1 MERCSQIYWQWQSFS
16 WWASVKHL
24 RILSPH
30 NTVSQKHSPNQKL
43 QVTPIMGPKI
53 LFRKFMNPR
62 TYHAT
67 CTPYFQKKG
76 RMLLADGSQAAS
88 RDMSSTKMCSIDYML
103 NVPLLQGNSQPHWCA
118 PLLLTNGLKLQDGI
132 CLSGE
137 PSDVNVCFVVTTAS
151 SSRRALSPL
160 SLPAPALQNS
170 E

>member
-24 RILSPH
+24 RILSPQH
-30 NTVSQKHSPNQKL
+30 CFSKTFAKPKIASNSYHGTKKFISK
-43 QVTPIMGPKI
+43 IYGPKN
-53 LFRKFMNPR
+53 LSRNMHSFLS
-62 TYHAT
+62 
-67 CTPYFQKKG
+67 KKG

>member
-1 MERCSQIYWQWQSFS
+1 MERCSQIYWQWHSFS

-30 NTVSQKHSPNQKL
+30 KTVSKKHSPNQKL
-43 QVTPIMGPKI
+43 QVTPIMRQKKKI
-53 LFRKFMNPR
+53 ENLW
-62 TYHAT
+62 TQELISQHALL
-67 CTPYFQKKG
+67 PLKKG

-88 RDMSSTKMCSIDYML
+88 RDMSSTKMCSPDYML
-103 NVPLLQGNSQPHWCA
+103 SVPLLQGNSQPHWCA
-118 PLLLTNGLKLQDGI
+118 PLLVTNGLKLQDVI